1 MLQVVRSP
9 RAGSDRLG
17 AHRLHPNQGRA
28 GRSGVHVI
36 RSGPFV
42 VELDERLGGEI
53 TRIKHG
59 DRDVLASYNWASPV
73 PASRS
78 LGYGDPKLD
87 WLSEYR
93 GGWQLLVPNAGAAC
107 VVDGVPLPFHGE
119 WSRTQVTVIE
129 RAADRIVM
137 TAGTRLPLVVERE
150 VRVEARPDR
159 VLVRTTVTNPSDRVV
174 AFVWGEHPAFAVE
187 DGDEIDLPPA
197 RVLASDGTAVGD
209 WPSIAEG
216 ARLDRIDASSP
227 TESVHFLIGLAEGWA
242 ALRRRDGGVALAWD
256 VKDFPVVW
264 LWHEIASPGFPFYGR
279 SSLVAIEPASSWPG
293 DGLGS
298 AIAHGQA
305 LALQPGE
312 TLSTTV
318 AVIPFEMSGRAL
330 SGATVDGRLE
340 FGP

>member
-1 MLQVVRSP
+1 MLGVSHLAMGRPRSLDAP
-9 RAGSDRLG
+9 RRRPNDR
-17 AHRLHPNQGRA
+17 RA
-28 GRSGVHVI
+28 GRCGVHVI
-36 RSGPFV
+36 RSGSFV

-53 TRIKHG
+53 TRIRHG
-59 DRDVLASYNWASPV
+59 DRELLAFYDWASPV

-78 LGYGDPKLD
+78 LTYGDPKLD

-107 VVDGVPLPFHGE
+107 VADGVPLPFHGE
-119 WSRTQVTVIE
+119 WSRTHVTVTE

-137 TAGTRLPLVVERE
+137 VAGTRLPLVVERE

-159 VLVRTTVTNPSDRVV
+159 LLARTTVSNPSDRVV

-209 WPSIAEG
+209 WPSSRDG
-216 ARLDRIDASSP
+216 GRLDRVDATRP
-227 TESVHFLIGLAEGWA
+227 TESVHFVVGLVEGWA

-256 VKDFPVVW
+256 VDDLPCVW

-293 DGLGS
+293 NGLAG
-298 AIAHGQA
+298 AIGQGQA
-305 LALQPGE
+305 LTLQPGQ
-312 TLSTTV
+312 TRSTTV
-318 AVIPFEMSGRAL
+318 AAIPFETSGRAL
-330 SGATVDGRLE
+330 SGATVEGRLD
-340 FGP
+340 FAS